1 MDDWKQIENL
11 PYSVSRNGEVRND
24 RTGRTITPS
33 RLKNGY
39 LMARLWVDYKVY
51 YRLVHR
57 LVAISFVENPFGKS
71 DVNHIDGDKAN
82 NNASNLEWVT
92 KSENQLHR
100 YNVLNRRG
108 HNPSVKEANKATS
121 KPVVCIETG
130 EAFLSISS
138 AARAYGKPQSSLSNH
153 LKGKRKDFAGKH
165 WRFLC
170 QIL

>member
-24 RTGRTITPS
+24 RTGRIITPS

-82 NNASNLEWVT
+82 NNAINLEWVT

-108 HNPSVKEANKATS
+108 HNPSVAAANAATS
-121 KPVVCIETG
+121 KKVICIETG
-130 EAFLSISS
+130 EVFPSITKAAKSRGRAQSALSE
-138 AARAYGKPQSSLSNH
+138 H
-153 LKGKRKDFAGKH
+153 LMGKRECFDGMK
-165 WRFLC
+165 WRFV
-170 QIL
+170 